1 MVNYPKDNLSQ
12 YKLNL
17 FKINFPKG
25 NFPLGKIILKYKYFI
40 YPMINNSL
48 REFIL
53 KINYP

>member
-17 FKINFPKG
+17 SKINFPKG

-48 REFIL
+48 MEFIL